1 MANVHLKNKNMFGNN
16 KDKERIANLEEM
28 VVQLINAVNTQA
40 EQLEEL
46 KINKN
51 PKYVFRGFGHT
62 NE

>member
-1 MANVHLKNKNMFGNN
+1 MFGIN

-46 KINKN
+46 KLNSN
-51 PKYVFRGFGHT
+51 PGRMVFKGFGHT
-62 NE
+62 NK

>member
-1 MANVHLKNKNMFGNN
+1 MFGNN

-46 KINKN
+46 KLNN
-51 PKYVFRGFGHT
+51 NHGRMVFKGFGHT